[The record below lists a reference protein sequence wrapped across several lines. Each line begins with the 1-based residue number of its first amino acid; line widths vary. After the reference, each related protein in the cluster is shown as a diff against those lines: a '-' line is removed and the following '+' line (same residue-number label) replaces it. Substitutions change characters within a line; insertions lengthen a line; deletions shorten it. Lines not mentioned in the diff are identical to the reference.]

1 MTKYEAN
8 KLKGLINQN
17 LHVLKNLPQTDVSK
31 GYKIACKEICEYI
44 DEVVKETTDIEQP
57 CTYAISRAALLKAI
71 DDKSFYCSFMKDS
84 NGDSESLWGCD
95 FVEVDEIVNLINS
108 MPNVLEIS

>member
-1 MTKYEAN
+1 MTKYEADRF
-8 KLKGLINQN
+8 KSLIKQN
-17 LHVLKNLPQTDVSK
+17 IHYIKSLPECDVNK
-31 GYKIACKEICEYI
+31 GYISACEGFCEYI
-44 DEVVKETTDIEQP
+44 DEFVKETTDIEQP

-71 DDKSFYCSFMKDS
+71 DNKNFYCSFIKQCSD
-84 NGDSESLWGCD
+84 GDESLWGCD